1 MIIYWVDI
9 SDHLCLFNVAF
20 GCNPSTVVYK
30 LFMVCSLSVHKTVF
44 IRVALECMTFFLSFS
59 HACHLV
65 CKWNIKW
72 WQMPILENKLLSLNK
87 RVYRNSQFYQIVHGF
102 VHTAH
107 RTTEQSDVKYIY
119 LEIWFMYLHCQRVV
133 FVLRIC
139 VNFIGT
145 NVFHSMVKDDGEI
158 FFSIFL
164 NFIIR
169 QPYFFRCN
177 ESGRVI
183 KLPNNKVQSISRE
196 NPFLIAY

>member
-1 MIIYWVDI
+1 
-9 SDHLCLFNVAF
+9 
-20 GCNPSTVVYK
+20 
-30 LFMVCSLSVHKTVF
+30 
-44 IRVALECMTFFLSFS
+44 
-59 HACHLV
+59 
-65 CKWNIKW
+65 
-72 WQMPILENKLLSLNK
+72 
-87 RVYRNSQFYQIVHGF
+87 
-102 VHTAH
+102 
-107 RTTEQSDVKYIY
+107 
-119 LEIWFMYLHCQRVV
+119 MYLHCQRVV